1 MKIAILPARIDAGT
15 SLTALALAAGLGD
28 ARLVTRAAEPR
39 CLLSW
44 TAAPWTFPVEI
55 LDRGVS
61 FLEALEMIAADGS
74 RNLVFDPGALT
85 SGAIADLQD
94 RADVMAIT
102 VRPCPSEEIAALS
115 LWQDLEGRRLGR
127 SGAAAVPV
135 LLPIDR
141 IPEADA
147 GSAWRAA
154 TMLRDDWTVRL
165 GRTPRLLPP
174 ALPVLPQAVRE
185 RIYAARPGTLDPLV
199 VQAGRRMAAGL
210 RVLRQDPQ
218 TVWSRLAR
226 AWQAIVLAMPL
237 PRLEG
242 SRFARLA
249 RVRDAYG
256 LGDGPAPRELAAAP
270 RLDDWAL
277 ARRAV
282 PILRG
287 RLGAARTDTAPVVAM
302 DGDRGWVRTT
312 TCLYRLGRPEAA

>member
-15 SLTALALAAGLGD
+15 SLTALALAAGLGA

-39 CLLSW
+39 CLPNW

-61 FLEALEMIAADGS
+61 FPEALEMIAADGS

-85 SGAIADLQD
+85 PGAVEDLQD

-115 LWQDLEGRRLGR
+115 LWADLEGRWSG
-127 SGAAAVPV
+127 GAAAVPV

-154 TMLRDDWTVRL
+154 SALRDDWMVRL

-174 ALPVLPQAVRE
+174 VLPVLPRAVRE
-185 RIYAARPGTLDPLV
+185 RIYASWPDALDPLV

-210 RVLRQDPQ
+210 GVLRQDPQ
-218 TVWSRLAR
+218 RNWDQLAR
-226 AWQAIVLAMPL
+226 DWQAIVLAAPL
-237 PRLEG
+237 PRLGG

-249 RVRDAYG
+249 RDLDAYG
-256 LGDGPAPRELAAAP
+256 MGDGPAPRELAAAP

-282 PILRG
+282 PVLRG